1 MDNEPER
8 AVLAALGNKTRLRIV
23 ELLAEA
29 GLTGALPSEL
39 ADAVGVPRNLL
50 GAHLLVLEKAGVVVA
65 ERRGRNRICRIE
77 ATALLTV
84 SKTLE
89 RLARAGT

>member
-1 MDNEPER
+1 MDNER
-8 AVLAALGNKTRLRIV
+8 DRTALAALGNSTRLRIV

-29 GLTGALPSEL
+29 GTAGALPSEL

-50 GAHLLVLEKAGVVVA
+50 GAHLLVLEKAGIVVA

-77 ATALLTV
+77 ASALLALAN
-84 SKTLE
+84 TLE
-89 RLARAGT
+89 RLARMAE